1 MYCSSLYYI
10 LYIVYSLQHI
20 MYSSP
25 IVMSDESVVIKKVI
39 QDTLLNYVS
48 CIVNNLEQSLY

>member
-1 MYCSSLYYI
+1 
-10 LYIVYSLQHI
+10 

-25 IVMSDESVVIKKVI
+25 IVISDESVVIKKGI

-48 CIVNNLEQSLY
+48 CIVNNIEQHFTNFKYDL

>member
-1 MYCSSLYYI
+1 
-10 LYIVYSLQHI
+10 

-25 IVMSDESVVIKKVI
+25 IVISDESVAIKKVI

-48 CIVNNLEQSLY
+48 CIANNLEQSLYKF